1 MTQLIIA
8 RKAPGRSLSFS
19 RRVPGGFSHTVPW
32 GVGPGCPLGTV
43 LGAFFQLFQPRLG
56 LPGACCHL
64 CHERGGLSTI
74 WMMTGVALTP
84 STVTP
89 RRGTHR
95 SPAPNCTP
103 CMRPSSPHSP
113 GCARTGGC
121 SGMALGCSGTA
132 LGMLWDG
139 TGMLWDGTAMLWD
152 LPPFLQAPTQTPE
165 DGSGCAQRSATSGTG
180 GGSGAHDVIPGR

>member
-19 RRVPGGFSHTVPW
+19 RRVPGGFSHPVPW

-43 LGAFFQLFQPRLG
+43 LGAFFQLFQPRVG

-84 STVTP
+84 SMVTP

-103 CMRPSSPHSP
+103 CTRPSSPHSP

-121 SGMALGCSGTA
+121 SGTALGCPGTALGCSGMALGRFGMALGCSGTCHLSSRHPHKPQRMA
-132 LGMLWDG
+132 LG
-139 TGMLWDGTAMLWD
+139 A
-152 LPPFLQAPTQTPE
+152 
-165 DGSGCAQRSATSGTG
+165 RSAQP
-180 GGSGAHDVIPGR
+180 HRGRVAAAGHTM